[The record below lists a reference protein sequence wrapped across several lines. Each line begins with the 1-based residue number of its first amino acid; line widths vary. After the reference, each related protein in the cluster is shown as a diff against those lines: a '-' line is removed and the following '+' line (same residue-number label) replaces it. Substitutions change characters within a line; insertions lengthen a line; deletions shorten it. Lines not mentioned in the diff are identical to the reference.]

1 MTRLV
6 CAMAALAVVA
16 GCANTPD
23 TTGPAVVLPA
33 QYSGDGAT
41 RDEHTIDPEWWKLYP
56 DSSLHRLVD
65 AALKDNADLAL
76 AVARIDET
84 AAVLG
89 LARAAQWPE
98 IDLGA
103 TATRSRTSTLNG
115 QQTSASGP
123 RATTY
128 RVAASTAF
136 EIDLWGRLR
145 NASLAAQAQLL
156 GAQYARDAV
165 QLALA
170 GSTAQAYFAVRAL
183 DAQLLVNEAAL
194 RSRRDS
200 LELVQR
206 RAAGG
211 VASPLEL
218 AQSRSALAA
227 VAAQRPELQRQRA
240 LLQNQ
245 LGVLTG
251 QPGLVLAQDAAPGA
265 LPLPVTA
272 PPGLPSELLERRPD
286 VQQALQQLRSAQAQ
300 VEVARAALWPTL
312 SLTGSLGGQS
322 ADLADLLKSGARI
335 WSIGPALLLPLLDG
349 GRNVARTEQARAQ
362 AQAAAIGY
370 QKAAQTAFRETA
382 DALASAETG
391 ARLEAEVEA
400 QRVAAAETLRI
411 ATRRFEAGYSGYL
424 EVLDAQRGAQEAD
437 LAYVRARQAR
447 LDASVAVFKALG
459 GGWKPPADPA
469 R

>member
-1 MTRLV
+1 M
-6 CAMAALAVVA
+6 
-16 GCANTPD
+16 
-23 TTGPAVVLPA
+23 
-33 QYSGDGAT
+33 
-41 RDEHTIDPEWWKLYP
+41 
-56 DSSLHRLVD
+56 
-65 AALKDNADLAL
+65 
-76 AVARIDET
+76 
-84 AAVLG
+84 
-89 LARAAQWPE
+89 
-98 IDLGA
+98 
-103 TATRSRTSTLNG
+103 
-115 QQTSASGP
+115 
-123 RATTY
+123 
-128 RVAASTAF
+128 STAF

-145 NASLAAQAQLL
+145 NASLAALAQLL

-183 DAQLLVNEAAL
+183 DAQLLINEAAL

-206 RAAGG
+206 RANGG

-218 AQSRSALAA
+218 AQARSALAA
-227 VAAQRPELQRQRA
+227 VAVLRPELQRQRA

-245 LGVLTG
+245 LGALTG

-265 LPLPVTA
+265 LPLPATA

-362 AQAAAIGY
+362 AQAAAIAY
-370 QKAAQTAFRETA
+370 QKAAHTAFRETA

-424 EVLDAQRGAQEAD
+424 EVLDAQRGAQDAD
-437 LAYVRARQAR
+437 LAFVRARQAR

-459 GGWKPPADPA
+459 GGWKPAPDPA

>member
-218 AQSRSALAA
+218 AQARSALAA

>member
-1 MTRLV
+1 MTRLA
-6 CAMAALAVVA
+6 CAITALAAAA
-16 GCANTPD
+16 GCANAPD
-23 TTGPAVVLPA
+23 VMRPDVALPA
-33 QYSGDGAT
+33 QYSGVAAAREGPAINPD
-41 RDEHTIDPEWWKLYP
+41 WWTLYA
-56 DSSLHRLVD
+56 DSNLHRLVD

-103 TATRSRTSTLNG
+103 AATRARTSTLNG
-115 QQTSASGP
+115 QQVSASGP
-123 RATTY
+123 RATSY
-128 RVAASTAF
+128 RAALSTAF

-145 NASLAAQAQLL
+145 NTSLAAQAQLL
-156 GAQYARDAV
+156 GAQYARDMV

-170 GSTAQAYFAVRAL
+170 GSTAQAYFALRAL
-183 DAQLLVNEAAL
+183 DTQLAINEAAL

-218 AQSRSALAA
+218 AQARSALAA

-245 LGVLTG
+245 LGLLTG
-251 QPGLVLAQDAAPGA
+251 QPGLVVALDAGPGA
-265 LPLPVTA
+265 LPLPVTP

-286 VQQALQQLRSAQAQ
+286 VQLALQQLRSAQAQ
-300 VEVARAALWPTL
+300 VEVARAAIWPTL

-322 ADLADLLKSGARI
+322 ADLTDLLKSGARI
-335 WSIGPALLLPLLDG
+335 WSIGPALLLPLFDG
-349 GRNVARTEQARAQ
+349 GRNVARTEQARAL

-382 DALASAETG
+382 DALASAESG
-391 ARLEAEVEA
+391 ARLETEVEA

-424 EVLDAQRGAQEAD
+424 EVLDAQRGAQDAD

-459 GGWKPPADPA
+459 GGWKPASDPA

>member
-1 MTRLV
+1 MNRLA

-23 TTGPAVVLPA
+23 TARPLVALPA
-33 QYSGDGAT
+33 QYSGVGAAGDA
-41 RDEHTIDPEWWKLYP
+41 RAIEADWWTLYP
-56 DSSLHRLVD
+56 DSNLHRLVD

-123 RATTY
+123 RTTTY

-183 DAQLLVNEAAL
+183 DAQLLINEAAL

-206 RAAGG
+206 RANGG

-218 AQSRSALAA
+218 AQARSALAA
-227 VAAQRPELQRQRA
+227 VAVLRPELQRQRA

-245 LGVLTG
+245 LGALTG
-251 QPGLVLAQDAAPGA
+251 QPGLVLAPDAGPGA

-424 EVLDAQRGAQEAD
+424 EVLDAQRGAQDAD

-459 GGWKPPADPA
+459 GGWKPAPDPA